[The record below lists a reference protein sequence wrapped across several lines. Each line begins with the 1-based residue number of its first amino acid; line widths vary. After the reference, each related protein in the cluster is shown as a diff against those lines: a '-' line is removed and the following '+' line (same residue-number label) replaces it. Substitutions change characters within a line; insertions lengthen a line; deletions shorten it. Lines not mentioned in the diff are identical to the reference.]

1 MVLHASAT
9 VAQTHVD
16 HLDNRMG
23 AALLAAIRPAEFS
36 IFLRYW
42 KHPHRRSLVAGKPAD
57 ILMASLRSAVVS
69 NALRRRSRERRC
81 HGPSRHRR
89 NRIPFR
95 SGCCRSDSAYLLISW
110 SDAAAVACGY

>member
-1 MVLHASAT
+1 MPTQLAKLDKLALEHGPASSGINLRTMVLHASAT

-57 ILMASLRSAVVS
+57 VFIAGLPISLVL
-69 NALRRRSRERRC
+69 NALPPRSLQP
-81 HGPSRHRR
+81 PS
-89 NRIPFR
+89 P
-95 SGCCRSDSAYLLISW
+95 
-110 SDAAAVACGY
+110 